1 MFGKK
6 KNSGTERPRVCAV
19 LVAAGSS
26 RRMGGENKLMMELG
40 GIPVLA
46 HTLMAFERCDV
57 IDDIVL
63 VCREEDIVPYSQ
75 LAQDF
80 AVSKLRTAVRG
91 GDSRTASVLAGV
103 HACPEGT
110 GIVAIHDGARPL
122 VPVAVIAEAVE
133 TAVQHGAAAPVVA
146 MKDSIKRID
155 NGFIAADVPREK
167 IAAVQTPQVFQIEL
181 IDRALRTA
189 ERDGKTFTDDC
200 AAVEDFGK
208 SVRATTGSYENIKIT
223 TPEDLLVGEAF
234 LQGREYE

>member
-6 KNSGTERPRVCAV
+6 KNSGAERPRVCAV

-110 GIVAIHDGARPL
+110 GIVAIHDGAR
-122 VPVAVIAEAVE
+122 AVE